1 VGVFLYIFISL
12 MRRVRT
18 VTVLLLPQRV
28 SLNNNDVRVDAVT
41 VTGAT
46 DGDAGRADGEELQA
60 LTKDSDRKQVR
71 QLSAT

>member
-1 VGVFLYIFISL
+1 
-12 MRRVRT
+12 M
-18 VTVLLLPQRV
+18 LLLPQRV

>member
-1 VGVFLYIFISL
+1 
-12 MRRVRT
+12 M
-18 VTVLLLPQRV
+18 
-28 SLNNNDVRVDAVT
+28 T

-71 QLSAT
+71 LVRSCVSLVQRNILSVA